1 MELKNRLVI
10 PPMATSRSSEGGTV
24 TPQLCDYYAEKSA
37 RGYIGLILTEH
48 SYISIE
54 GKAKSGQLSISRA
67 SNIKGLSQIVNIIH
81 GNGSRV
87 MAQISHAD
95 GAAKSEVTGRTALV
109 PSVVAVS
116 KGRAVPAE
124 MNAEDIQKVIWD
136 FSSAAV
142 RAKKADFDGV
152 EIHSAHAYLLN
163 QFYSPL
169 TNRRTDKYGGTAVG
183 DRLMLHLE
191 VIEAIHIPV
200 VLTGGITTAE
210 SAKALLENGKADL
223 IGVGRAILKDSLWA
237 KNAVLI

>member
-1 MELKNRLVI
+1 MEPKNRLVI

-116 KGRAVPAE
+116 KGRAV
-124 MNAEDIQKVIWD
+124 
-136 FSSAAV
+136 

-152 EIHSAHAYLLN
+152 EIHSAHAYLPN

-169 TNRRTDKYGGTAVG
+169 TNRRTDKHGGTAVG

-191 VIEAIHIPV
+191 VIEAIHIPI

-210 SAKALLENGKADL
+210 SAEALLENGKADL